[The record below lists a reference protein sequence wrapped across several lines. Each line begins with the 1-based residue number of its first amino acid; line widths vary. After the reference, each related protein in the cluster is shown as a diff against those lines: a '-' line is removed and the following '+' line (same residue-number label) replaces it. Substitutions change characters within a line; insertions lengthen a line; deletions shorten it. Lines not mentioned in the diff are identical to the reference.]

1 MVCDRPVCD
10 WRFPAVVGVD
20 AACFQQVVQ
29 VFQWSPSRCQFWSL
43 ACARLCSRVSST
55 GHVIGKLERPL
66 ARPRREAHEAI
77 QHARGWPR
85 CHAQPRS
92 RRSDDQ
98 NLDSR
103 ADQDKTNTRYRPG
116 AALLLPAPNLA
127 EGHRQL
133 CMASP
138 GAAVPSGWQV
148 RPERQRVNGVWQDVN
163 AFVSR
168 TGRKLKS
175 MDDVHHH
182 LKVSERGRWRE
193 RAGVRERV
201 AAGREVGV
209 RAHTTG
215 PRARCRAHCR
225 TRARRTRDARR
236 A

>member
-1 MVCDRPVCD
+1 MVCDRPACD

-98 NLDSR
+98 NLDFR
-103 ADQDKTNTRYRPG
+103 ADEDKTNTRYLG
-116 AALLLPAPNLA
+116 
-127 EGHRQL
+127 
-133 CMASP
+133 
-138 GAAVPSGWQV
+138 
-148 RPERQRVNGVWQDVN
+148 
-163 AFVSR
+163 F
-168 TGRKLKS
+168 T
-175 MDDVHHH
+175 
-182 LKVSERGRWRE
+182 RWRLCVITQFELASTCTSLSQGYCTLQYKAPPGLAPRKTAFRRTVTGGVNNE
-193 RAGVRERV
+193 RIV
-201 AAGREVGV
+201 V
-209 RAHTTG
+209 RAVTNS
-215 PRARCRAHCR
+215 
-225 TRARRTRDARR
+225 
-236 A
+236 

>member
-1 MVCDRPVCD
+1 MALGMVCDRPVCD

-66 ARPRREAHEAI
+66 ARPRREAYEAI

-103 ADQDKTNTRYRPG
+103 ADEDKTSTRYMCLPVHREGRAAIAGFLQHRVVKGLRPWRS
-116 AALLLPAPNLA
+116 AKTSLALLWSCS
-127 EGHRQL
+127 RST
-133 CMASP
+133 SP
-138 GAAVPSGWQV
+138 
-148 RPERQRVNGVWQDVN
+148 
-163 AFVSR
+163 
-168 TGRKLKS
+168 
-175 MDDVHHH
+175 
-182 LKVSERGRWRE
+182 
-193 RAGVRERV
+193 
-201 AAGREVGV
+201 
-209 RAHTTG
+209 
-215 PRARCRAHCR
+215 
-225 TRARRTRDARR
+225 
-236 A
+236 

>member
-1 MVCDRPVCD
+1 MALGMVCDRPVCD

-92 RRSDDQ
+92 RRSDEQ

-103 ADQDKTNTRYRPG
+103 ADEDKTNTRYEEDLGLNLRSFFAWCPSPHNIDT
-116 AALLLPAPNLA
+116 LLIN
-127 EGHRQL
+127 
-133 CMASP
+133 
-138 GAAVPSGWQV
+138 AVPPAICTSGPFSCPA
-148 RPERQRVNGVWQDVN
+148 RIKGTSRQSFPSLTMSCPYCGCFFHFLW
-163 AFVSR
+163 
-168 TGRKLKS
+168 L
-175 MDDVHHH
+175 
-182 LKVSERGRWRE
+182 
-193 RAGVRERV
+193 
-201 AAGREVGV
+201 
-209 RAHTTG
+209 
-215 PRARCRAHCR
+215 
-225 TRARRTRDARR
+225 
-236 A
+236 